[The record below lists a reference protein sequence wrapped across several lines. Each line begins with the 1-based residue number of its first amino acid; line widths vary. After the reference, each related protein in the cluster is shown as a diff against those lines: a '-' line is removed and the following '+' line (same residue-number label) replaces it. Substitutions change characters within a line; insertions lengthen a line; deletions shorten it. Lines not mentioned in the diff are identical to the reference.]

1 MNINKICRDKNA
13 QAVVYCKMSFV
24 ASRMQKINEF
34 STRKMLLFFANLVDG
49 MGSTALKKIKDFD

>member
-1 MNINKICRDKNA
+1 MHKLWFIAKSHLLH
-13 QAVVYCKMSFV
+13 AVK
-24 ASRMQKINEF
+24 KINEF